1 MIGGTIDL
9 VGIFE
14 ASGGDG
20 TVNPADLIIRP
31 VNEIAGSS
39 YIGGSSYT
47 GGSSST
53 GESSFVDEVLDR
65 VQRQRDKNSKS
76 NLFSKKHSV
85 DCVLSD
91 AQCKELCDRYSRS
104 GDEKY
109 SVKILKNGN
118 SRLINP
124 AG

>member
-31 VNEIAGSS
+31 VNEIA
-39 YIGGSSYT
+39 GSSYT